1 MMLKKQCEK
10 CGFEYEYEGFANLM
24 VFCPC
29 CNEFDYLSCE
39 YGFGPV
45 VPCRIY
51 HGKNVVGM
59 VSYNDAC
66 ERVYRIDSET
76 YNIHEVLQ
84 RKYLEALY
92 EAKDIISELVKR
104 EEFGG
109 VMNE

>member
-1 MMLKKQCEK
+1 MLKKQCEK

-24 VFCPC
+24 VFCPR

-59 VSYNDAC
+59 VSYNDAS

-92 EAKDIISELVKR
+92 EAKDIISEFVKNDKF
-104 EEFGG
+104 EVDSKLG
-109 VMNE
+109 